1 MRIIKF
7 ILLSISFTSLFT
19 IFSCQQDLRK
29 EEIGNKTGTE
39 IHKVKDGKYDSE
51 FPYKP
56 VSTHLNEI
64 ANSVHLIS
72 ILAFYQSYHFP
83 REARLIKE
91 DLLKV
96 NIEDVAAEKVVFE
109 QPASG
114 TAALIYLHKN
124 RIAFLTCAHIVD
136 FPDTV
141 INYYRDSENKESN
154 KVKSFIYKVRQ
165 TSNVIN
171 QPIAYDFKILAI
183 DKFNDIAL
191 IGKDVVAGTE
201 YRIQS
206 EMEKRTRPPLLVL
219 NVPRGKASELE
230 LGTFV
235 YLLGFPQA
243 KKMVST
249 AVVSSPDYDNN
260 NSFILDATLQKGI
273 SGGLVLAIRDGVPNF
288 EFVGITKAISGKSEY
303 SIVPDRKVY
312 LSEWEL
318 YKPYNGK
325 IYLKKRDLSEP
336 GMTFAVGIETILEFI
351 EDNESILKKAGY
363 LPEYFFRRNN
373 Y

>member
-1 MRIIKF
+1 MIKF
-7 ILLSISFTSLFT
+7 TLLVTCFTLLLT
-19 IFSCQQDLRK
+19 CLSCQQDLRK
-29 EEIGNKTGTE
+29 EEAKQAAGVDTYR
-39 IHKVKDGKYDSE
+39 VKDGKYDSE
-51 FPYKP
+51 FPGKP
-56 VSTHLNEI
+56 VSTYLSEI

-83 REARLIKE
+83 PESSVMKE
-91 DLLKV
+91 DLLK
-96 NIEDVAAEKVVFE
+96 IDLESETTEKLVFK

-141 INYYRDSENKESN
+141 INYYSDSENKESN

-191 IGKDVVAGTE
+191 IGKDFFPGTE

-219 NVPRGKASELE
+219 NVPRGKASELD

-249 AVVSSPDYDNN
+249 AIVSSPDYDNN

-303 SIVPDRKVY
+303 SLVPDRKVY

-318 YKPYNGK
+318 YKPYYGK

-336 GMTFAVGIETILEFI
+336 GMTYAVGMETILEFI